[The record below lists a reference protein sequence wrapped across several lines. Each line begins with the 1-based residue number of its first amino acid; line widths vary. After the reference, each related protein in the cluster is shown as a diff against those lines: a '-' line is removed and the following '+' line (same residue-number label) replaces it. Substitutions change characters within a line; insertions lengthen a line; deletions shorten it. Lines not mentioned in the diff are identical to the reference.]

1 MGLFINNLD
10 HPRVFKNQESI
21 HEPNQAYFKID
32 YVSELV
38 KRQEEVNEKL
48 LHAFYGLQSNYQQQ
62 TYTAR
67 NRWEAMDGQVKKL
80 GDSHLRQEEL
90 SENTVASQHRL
101 EQQVTN
107 LHDILVKEAGFQQE
121 TLKEI
126 NRMQAANEGLENKL
140 TVQETL
146 HQQLAGQ
153 MAEVYGLQ
161 KQMTDQ
167 AATQEE
173 KQEDML
179 KRLEDQE
186 AVMEKITRQ
195 LAHFRS
201 IIFERTNH
209 VVEKVENSYDLTSTF
224 FYKMLTGSEQPLTLL
239 MMKEKKEESKQE
251 SE

>member
-1 MGLFINNLD
+1 MGLFINNLE
-10 HPRVFKNQESI
+10 HPRVFKNEGSI
-21 HEPNQAYFKID
+21 QEPNQAYFKID

-38 KRQEEVNEKL
+38 RRQEEVNEKL
-48 LHAFYGLQSNYQQQ
+48 LHAFYGLQVNHRQQA
-62 TYTAR
+62 YAAR
-67 NRWEAMDGQVKKL
+67 NRWEATDRQVKKL
-80 GDSHLRQEEL
+80 EDSHLRQERL
-90 SENTVASQHRL
+90 SEDTVASQHRL

-107 LHDILVKEAGFQQE
+107 IHDILEKDAGFQQE
-121 TLKEI
+121 TLNKI
-126 NRMQAANEGLENKL
+126 SHMQAANEGLENKL
-140 TVQETL
+140 TAQETL

-153 MAEVYGLQ
+153 MDEVYGLQ
-161 KQMTDQ
+161 KQIIEQTSK
-167 AATQEE
+167 QEE

-179 KRLEDQE
+179 KRLENQE

-209 VVEKVENSYDLTSTF
+209 VVEKVENSYDLTSSF

-239 MMKEKKEESKQE
+239 MMKEKKEESRQE